1 MKIFNNYILTVSVT
15 LMATLVILAGFGQQQ
30 LDVYYTL
37 FIIEALIIT
46 ELYVHLNNKSRR
58 SLNIV
63 SLALFAGFMVIVLQK
78 VVAILV

>member
-15 LMATLVILAGFGQQQ
+15 LLATLVILAGFSQQQ

-46 ELYVHLNNKSRR
+46 ELYVHLNNRSRR
-58 SLNIV
+58 ALNIV